1 VSAVLS
7 APSRAVGAPRARAGW
22 RRGVAGRFARSR
34 RATGGLLLL
43 LAIVGV
49 VLLAGALAPYDPGE
63 VNPRMRLIEPLG
75 TSRVETFHVFGT
87 DQSGRDMLTRV
98 LYGGRVSLGVA
109 GTAVLLAAST
119 GIVLGLLAGYFGGR
133 LDAAIMRAA
142 DVQLAIPTILLGIA
156 IAAALGPS
164 LGNLIVVLAVTGWV
178 IFARTVRASTL
189 TLREL
194 QYVEAARALGAG
206 HARILALHVLRNAWT
221 PIIVLVTQQT
231 ALMII
236 LESSLSFLGVGAPVG
251 TPSWGT
257 MVADGRDYVMTN
269 AWWLTA
275 FPGLAIS
282 LTVLAINFFGD
293 GLRDVLD
300 PRLRL

>member
-1 VSAVLS
+1 MRVLAIDTALGACSACIAESGAADVIARETILMERGHAEALVPLLDRVTARLAGGFSALDRVAVAVGPGSYTGLRVGIAAARAIGLAADVPVVGVTTLS
-7 APSRAVGAPRARAGW
+7 A
-22 RRGVAGRFARSR
+22 
-34 RATGGLLLL
+34 L
-43 LAIVGV
+43 LAT
-49 VLLAGALAPYDPGE
+49 L
-63 VNPRMRLIEPLG
+63 
-75 TSRVETFHVFGT
+75 
-87 DQSGRDMLTRV
+87 
-98 LYGGRVSLGVA
+98 VA
-109 GTAVLLAAST
+109 DDNRRLLAA
-119 GIVLGLLAGYFGGR
+119 
-133 LDAAIMRAA
+133 
-142 DVQLAIPTILLGIA
+142 A
-156 IAAALGPS
+156 IAARHGQVYFQAISPAGQSVVAPS
-164 LGNLIVVLAVTGWV
+164 LI
-178 IFARTVRASTL
+178 ST
-189 TLREL
+189 R
-194 QYVEAARALGAG
+194 EAARALGAG
-206 HARILALHVLRNAWT
+206 HSRILALHVLRNAWT